1 MSFVITS
8 GSKQY
13 LVKVGQKFVVDRLS
27 GEEGSKVSFDV
38 LYSVGDTK
46 KAKVTAKIVKHQRG
60 KKIRIVKY
68 KAKSNYHRQYGY
80 RHAETV
86 LEILA

>member
-1 MSFVITS
+1 MSFVISS

-13 LVKVGQKFVVDRLS
+13 LVKVGQKFVVDRLHS
-27 GEEGSKVSFDV
+27 EENSEVTFDV
-38 LYSVGDTK
+38 LYSVGETK
-46 KAKVTAKIVKHQRG
+46 KTKITAKIVKHQRG

-80 RHAETV
+80 RHEETV
-86 LEILA
+86 LEILG

>member
-1 MSFVITS
+1 MSFVISS

-13 LVKVGQKFVVDRLS
+13 LVKTGQKFVVDRLKN
-27 GEEGSKVSFDV
+27 EEGSEISFDV
-38 LYSVGDTK
+38 LFSVGDVK
-46 KAKVTAKIVKHQRG
+46 KTQITAKIVRHQRG

-80 RHAETV
+80 RHEETV
-86 LEILA
+86 LEIL